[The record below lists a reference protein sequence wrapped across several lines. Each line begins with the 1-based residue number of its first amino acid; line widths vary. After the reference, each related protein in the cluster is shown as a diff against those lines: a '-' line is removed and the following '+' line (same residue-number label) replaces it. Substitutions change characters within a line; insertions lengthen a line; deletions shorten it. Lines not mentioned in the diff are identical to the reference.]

1 MQESIWFQTIDAADR
16 QLLGESDPLPANAG
30 VAVIGGGIIGLMTAY
45 YLDAAGA
52 GPIVVLDMGAAAGE
66 ASGANAGG
74 LWFAQQSPELG
85 PVAPLA
91 AESSRLYQAL
101 AEKFPFD
108 FERSGLIEILAD
120 EGGIADAQRRV
131 AAAQKAGFR
140 VEQLTGPQTRER
152 EPGLGVT
159 PAAAFLYRDDGH
171 LNPVK
176 LAVAIVRH
184 LKQRGVA
191 FCFGTE
197 VHAAGT
203 RIETS
208 RGTIQARQCAIAT
221 GAWTPLVTKTLGYT
235 PPIKPIRG
243 TLLAVDPMPPTI
255 RHTIVASKYYYWQL
269 AEGHVAGGGT
279 VDDVGFERGVEDA
292 ALDGIRAELDA
303 LFPAVAPKP
312 TTRAWSGFRPYCED
326 LKPVIGPVPNQA
338 GIFVAAGHFKKGIML
353 APVTGKLLTGLMTTG
368 RTNLPIAPLDPAR
381 FA

>member
-1 MQESIWFQTIDAADR
+1 MQESIWFQTVSAEDR
-16 QLLGESDPLPANAG
+16 QLLGESDALPSTADY
-30 VAVIGGGIIGLMTAY
+30 AVIGAGIIGLMTAY

-52 GPIVVLDMGAAAGE
+52 GKIAVLDMGTAAGE

-91 AESSRLYQAL
+91 AESSRLYQTL
-101 AEKFPFD
+101 ASEFDFD
-108 FERSGLIEILAD
+108 FERSGLIEILDAD
-120 EGGIADAQRRV
+120 GDLAGAQRR
-131 AAAQKAGFR
+131 AAEAQKLGFR
-140 VEQLTGPQTRER
+140 VEQLSGSQAREI
-152 EPGLGVT
+152 EPELGVT

-171 LNPVK
+171 LNPIK
-176 LAVAIVRH
+176 LAVALVRH
-184 LKQRGVA
+184 LRRRGVA
-191 FCFGTE
+191 FCFDTE
-197 VHAAGT
+197 VHAAGKA
-203 RIETS
+203 IETS
-208 RGTIQARQCAIAT
+208 RGTIDARQCAITT
-221 GAWTPLVTKTLGYT
+221 GAWTPLVTNALGYT

-255 RHTIVASKYYYWQL
+255 RHTIVASEYYYWQL

-279 VDDVGFERGVEDA
+279 VDDVGFERGVEEA
-292 ALDGIRAELDA
+292 AVDGIRAELNT

-326 LKPVIGPVPNQA
+326 LKPVIGPVPNQP

-353 APVTGKLLTGLMTTG
+353 APVTGKLMADLMKSGGTD
-368 RTNLPIAPLDPAR
+368 LPIAPLDPAR